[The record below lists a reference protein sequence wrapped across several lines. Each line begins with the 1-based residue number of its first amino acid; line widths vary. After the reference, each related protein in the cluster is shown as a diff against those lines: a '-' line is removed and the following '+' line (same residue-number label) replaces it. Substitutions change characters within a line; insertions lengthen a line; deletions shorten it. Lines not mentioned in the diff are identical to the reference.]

1 MNNEPSAPSNSY
13 ENGQMKSEGII
24 RDGKREGFWIYW
36 DKEGH
41 IKGTKNHRA

>member
-1 MNNEPSAPSNSY
+1 MNNEPPAPSNYY

-24 RDGKREGFWIYW
+24 RDGKREGLWIYW